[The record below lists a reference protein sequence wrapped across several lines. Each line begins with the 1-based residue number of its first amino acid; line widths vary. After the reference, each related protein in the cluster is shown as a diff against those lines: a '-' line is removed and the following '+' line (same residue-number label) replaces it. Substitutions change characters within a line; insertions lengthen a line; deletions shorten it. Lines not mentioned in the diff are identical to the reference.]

1 MTVLW
6 NTRRGTSIVAKSPV
20 GGGESR
26 HFSKRGGRFRLHFT
40 GWAAIGKRM
49 RHDETDGDFSL
60 AALWR
65 RGAAW
70 SIDVLLFGGA
80 VFGIVVVTGMRR
92 PIALAWRLLRSG
104 PGSFTPAMLHQLV
117 GAGAVFSLAVLLGGF
132 AAWVVYRVICTG
144 RWGRTIGKCLFGIQ
158 VVRVEDPCTPPGL
171 RRAALRWLV
180 APLAGAIPLPGSGL
194 LPYLVAVR
202 NHKRQGGHDRAA
214 RTVVVRRTLQ
224 GAAESPAG

>member
-1 MTVLW
+1 M
-6 NTRRGTSIVAKSPV
+6 AKSPV
-20 GGGESR
+20 VGGGPRYS
-26 HFSKRGGRFRLHFT
+26 SKRGGRFRLSFP
-40 GWAAIGKRM
+40 GWAAMGRRM
-49 RHDETDGDFSL
+49 RHDETDGNLSF

-80 VFGIVVVTGMRR
+80 FFGIVAVTGVRR
-92 PIALAWRLLRSG
+92 PLVLAWRQLRSG

-117 GAGAVFSLAVLLGGF
+117 RAGVVFSLAVLLGGF
-132 AAWVVYRVICTG
+132 AAWVVYRVVCTG

-180 APLAGAIPLPGSGL
+180 PPLAGAIPLPGSGL
-194 LPYLVAVR
+194 LPYLMAVR
-202 NHKRQGGHDRAA
+202 NHKRQGGHDQAA
-214 RTVVVRRTLQ
+214 RTVVVRRTT
-224 GAAESPAG
+224 

>member
-1 MTVLW
+1 LA
-6 NTRRGTSIVAKSPV
+6 NAPV
-20 GGGESR
+20 VSGDPMDSNER
-26 HFSKRGGRFRLHFT
+26 EGRFRSRVSV
-40 GWAAIGKRM
+40 WAAMGKRM
-49 RHDETDGDFSL
+49 RHDETEGDFSL

-70 SIDVLLFGGA
+70 SIDVSLFGGA
-80 VFGIVVVTGMRR
+80 VFGIVAVTGMRR

-117 GAGAVFSLAVLLGGF
+117 RAGAVFSLAVLLGGV

-158 VVRVEDPCTPPGL
+158 VVRVEDPSTPPGL

-180 APLAGAIPLPGSGL
+180 PPLAGAIPLPGSGL
-194 LPYLVAVR
+194 LPYLMAVR
-202 NHKRQGGHDRAA
+202 NHKRQGGHDQAA
-214 RTVVVRRTLQ
+214 RTVVVRRTVQ
-224 GAAESPAG
+224 GP